1 MNGGEAGRA
10 PTPAWLA
17 ARRCLGDDRHMAQ
30 NALAFLDG
38 GPADGTLI
46 ELDEPEWAP
55 LPVLNV
61 EVGGASSVYVRAM
74 QRRPPSGRPWRYVP
88 EGSPDAVGG
97 DEDEGPLANL
107 ED

>member
-1 MNGGEAGRA
+1 M
-10 PTPAWLA
+10 PLV
-17 ARRCLGDDRHMAQ
+17 ARRSLGDDRDMAQ

-61 EVGGASSVYVRAM
+61 DVGGEPTVYVRAM
-74 QRRPPSGRPWRYVP
+74 QRRPPSGGAWRYVP
-88 EGSPDAVGG
+88 EGSPDAVGA
-97 DEDEGPLANL
+97 DEQDAPLANL